1 MIKDISKIV
10 KGFDWNR
17 VSWKDKEYL
26 VNMVKETVNARS
38 VKCSGIPFET
48 MYPDADDFA
57 LFNDEESKNA
67 YKEEFYYS
75 GEQSSHLL
83 TPHPKGRKYW
93 LVWSSL

>member
-1 MIKDISKIV
+1 
-10 KGFDWNR
+10 
-17 VSWKDKEYL
+17 
-26 VNMVKETVNARS
+26 
-38 VKCSGIPFET
+38 

-93 LVWSSL
+93 LVWSY